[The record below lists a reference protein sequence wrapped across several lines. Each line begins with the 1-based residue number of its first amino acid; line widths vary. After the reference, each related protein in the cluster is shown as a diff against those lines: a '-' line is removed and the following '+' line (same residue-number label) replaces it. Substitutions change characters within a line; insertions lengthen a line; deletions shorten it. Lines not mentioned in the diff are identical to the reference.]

1 MQPLQQQNAG
11 YDRAITVFS
20 PDGRLFQVE
29 YAREAVKR
37 GTTSL
42 GLKSKEGV
50 VLIVDKRTV
59 SRLVEAKSIEKIFQ
73 IDNHIGAATSG
84 LVADARALIERARIE
99 SQINKITY
107 NEPILVGGLAKKI
120 CDMKQMYTQNG
131 GVRPFG
137 SALIIGGV
145 NGEDVKL
152 FETDPSGALIEY
164 KATAIGSGVQA
175 AMDVF
180 EESYEDDISLEDAIN
195 LGLDALYEATEGRTT
210 EQSVEIAVIEVD
222 TQSYRKLSDDEVSK
236 YVDALLER
244 KAEEEEDESDDEE
257 EAEEKA
263 EDVEAEAEDAD
274 SEEGSEEEVIDEN
287 DEESVSEEGSEE

>member
-42 GLKSKEGV
+42 GLKSKDGV

-145 NGEDVKL
+145 NGNEVKL

-180 EESYEDDISLEDAIN
+180 EERFEDDLSLEDAIN

-222 TQSYRKLSDDEVSK
+222 TQAYRKLSDDEVSK
-236 YVDALLER
+236 YVEGLLER
-244 KAEEEEDESDDEE
+244 KAEEEEEESGDEE
-257 EAEEKA
+257 EAEEDA
-263 EDVEAEAEDAD
+263 E
-274 SEEGSEEEVIDEN
+274 SEEGSEEELDEN
-287 DEESVSEEGSEE
+287 GSEDSNAEEGSEE